1 MTTCIQGRGPA
12 RARYLKMKNS
22 FILQQK
28 YKSRFERWGAEKSY
42 IILMA
47 IFEYEETGECS
58 LPDEYLDA
66 FEPIKD
72 DLDAAREK
80 YDEICERNKRNGQ
93 NGGRPRKEADEE
105 KPKKPSGFSGNP
117 TKPKKPDNDNDV
129 DIDLKKKKLN
139 KKEKAERFNAF
150 WEAYPKKKGKKAALK
165 AFESLDVD
173 DELLAKM
180 LKALEEHIRSR
191 EWADAQYIPYPS
203 TWLNQERWTDVLTP
217 ADFNPPNKKAG
228 RGQQR
233 GGPGEDMMDIGL
245 GYVEE

>member
-1 MTTCIQGRGPA
+1 
-12 RARYLKMKNS
+12 MKNS

-42 IILMA
+42 AILMA
-47 IFEYEETGECS
+47 IFEYEETGEYS

-80 YDEICERNKRNGQ
+80 YDEICERNRANGKSGGAPKGNQ
-93 NGGRPRKEADEE
+93 NAK
-105 KPKKPSGFSGNP
+105 KQPKQPTGLKNNP
-117 TKPKKPDNDNDV
+117 KQPKQPDNDNDI
-129 DIDLKKKKLN
+129 DYDNDLKKKKIL
-139 KKEKAERFNAF
+139 KKEKTERFNAF
-150 WEAYPKKKGKKAALK
+150 WEAYPKKKNKAMAQK
-165 AFESLDVD
+165 AFERLNVD
-173 DELLAKM
+173 DELLAKI

-203 TWLNQERWTDVLTP
+203 TWINQRRWEDEFTT
-217 ADFNPPNKKAG
+217 ADFTPPNKKTG

-233 GGPGEDMMDIGL
+233 DGPGEDMMDIGL